1 MKSFASPEPEQ
12 QPNSD
17 RSPWMIRRCGNRI
30 SRAQKRFWTGNRGS
44 VSKKESK
51 RPSSISGD
59 RWLRHVERLN
69 RRKDFA
75 GARCFSAENS
85 HMIKRALLVVLGF
98 FSLCFPLAAQQTM
111 DAGSPF
117 ALYRPEI
124 FSTVDGSVLLQ
135 SLPVLTLLN
144 GQRLPVST
152 ELGRMGRAPLNLFPD
167 ASLRVAEVQRINAA
181 PIYRT
186 DGKASPDEV
195 MSSSLN
201 PTYFGGEVG
210 FLYGHSSGK
219 FGGDVMQTYI
229 VGEVGNDIFQITA
242 GASYEE
248 SSVRVPRFR
257 SFAPLR

>member
-1 MKSFASPEPEQ
+1 
-12 QPNSD
+12 
-17 RSPWMIRRCGNRI
+17 
-30 SRAQKRFWTGNRGS
+30 
-44 VSKKESK
+44 
-51 RPSSISGD
+51 
-59 RWLRHVERLN
+59 
-69 RRKDFA
+69 
-75 GARCFSAENS
+75 
-85 HMIKRALLVVLGF
+85 MIKRALLVVLGF
-98 FSLCFPLAAQQTM
+98 FSLCFPLAAQQTL
-111 DAGSPF
+111 DAGSAF

-124 FSTVDGSVLLQ
+124 FSTVDSSVLLQ
-135 SLPVLTLLN
+135 SLPVLALLN

-186 DGKASPDEV
+186 DGKDSPEEV

-210 FLYGHSSGK
+210 FLYGRSSGK
-219 FGGDVMQTYI
+219 FGGDVMQTYM
-229 VGEVGNDIFQITA
+229 VGEVGNDKFQITA